1 MEGRRQLLL
10 ALLYQTAA
18 EQIQKPGQPQLAVD
32 DRTAALVGI
41 VDTDVEHPR
50 KVLDKQFHIGTEAVD
65 TTPLSKT
72 RQAPPDAVPRRHSGA
87 RAAPGLSTGRAAF
100 RKPRHHKTLHT
111 PDKTHI
117 GRFQAFKIALSGA
130 AFQRHAKQFHNSQST
145 RRGNGGASP
154 QSRTPRAGR
163 NSVPRL

>member
-32 DRTAALVGI
+32 DRTATLVGI
-41 VDTDVEHPR
+41 TDVEHPR
-50 KVLDKQFHIGTEAVD
+50 KVLDKQFHIGTGAVD

-87 RAAPGLSTGRAAF
+87 RAAPGLSTVRAAC

-111 PDKTHI
+111 PDKTYI
-117 GRFQAFKIALSGA
+117 GRFQAFKITLSGA
-130 AFQRHAKQFHNSQST
+130 AFQRRAKQFHNSQST
-145 RRGNGGASP
+145 RCGNGGASP